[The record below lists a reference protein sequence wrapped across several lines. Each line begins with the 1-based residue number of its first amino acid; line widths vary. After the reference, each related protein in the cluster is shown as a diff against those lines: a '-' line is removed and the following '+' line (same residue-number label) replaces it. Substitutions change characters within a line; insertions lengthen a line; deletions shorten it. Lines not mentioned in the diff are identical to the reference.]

1 MRTVEYLRVLVKA
14 HFSSAF
20 KFGVVG
26 AITAA
31 IYFFVMWVA
40 SSILNFGYI
49 LAVSVAY
56 FVSTSFHY
64 LANRYFTFAAH
75 GGRHSWQLAR
85 YLVLWTINYVIT
97 ILVVSICVEHLGL
110 SAYLGVCAAVV
121 ITVFVGY
128 FLSRYWV
135 FKIKGVDV

>member
-1 MRTVEYLRVLVKA
+1 MRTTKYARVLVKVN
-14 HFSSAF
+14 FLSAI

-31 IYFFVMWVA
+31 IYFFVMWFA

-49 LAVSVAY
+49 FAVSMAY
-56 FVSTSFHY
+56 FVSTLFHY
-64 LANRYFTFAAH
+64 LANRYFTFSAQA
-75 GGRHSWQLAR
+75 GQHSWQLAR
-85 YLVLWTINYVIT
+85 YMVLCIINYIT
-97 ILVVSICVEHLGL
+97 MFIVVSISVEHLGL

-128 FLSRYWV
+128 FLSRFWI

>member
-1 MRTVEYLRVLVKA
+1 MRSIKYVRVLTKT
-14 HFSSAF
+14 HFLSAV
-20 KFGVVG
+20 KFGLVG

-31 IYFFVMWVA
+31 IYFSVMWFA
-40 SSILNFGYI
+40 SSLLNFGYI
-49 LAVSVAY
+49 LAVSAAY

-64 LANRYFTFAAH
+64 LTNRYFTFSAR

-85 YLVLWTINYVIT
+85 YMVLWAINYVIT
-97 ILVVSICVEHLGL
+97 IIVVSISMEHLGL